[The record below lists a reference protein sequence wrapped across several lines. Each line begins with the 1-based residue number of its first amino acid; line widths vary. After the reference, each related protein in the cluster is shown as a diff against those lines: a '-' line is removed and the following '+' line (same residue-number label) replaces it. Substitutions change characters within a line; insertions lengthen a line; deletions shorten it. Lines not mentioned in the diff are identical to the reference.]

1 MKGVR
6 IMNFDM
12 TYEISELKNTILTC
26 KAIAGSFHNE
36 FVAGNLE
43 ANITALRA
51 NEERHTYLY
60 KALVDALYDAAQQ
73 AAALE
78 GKADAAY
85 QKQTQEQ
92 AARPGV

>member
-43 ANITALRA
+43 TNITALRA
-51 NEERHTYLY
+51 NEERHAYLY
-60 KALVDALYDAAQQ
+60 KALVETLHDAEQQ
-73 AAALE
+73 AKALE
-78 GKADAAY
+78 QQADAAY
-85 QKQTQEQ
+85 REQE

>member
-43 ANITALRA
+43 TNITALRA

-60 KALVDALYDAAQQ
+60 KALVEALHDAEQQ

-78 GKADAAY
+78 LQADAAY
-85 QKQTQEQ
+85 SEQET
-92 AARPGV
+92 ARPGM

>member
-1 MKGVR
+1 MD
-6 IMNFDM
+6 FDM
-12 TYEISELKNTILTC
+12 TFEISELKNAILTC

-43 ANITALRA
+43 TNITALRA

-60 KALVDALYDAAQQ
+60 KALSDALYDAAQQ

-78 GKADAAY
+78 EKADAAMKE
-85 QKQTQEQ
+85 QKG
-92 AARPGV
+92 A